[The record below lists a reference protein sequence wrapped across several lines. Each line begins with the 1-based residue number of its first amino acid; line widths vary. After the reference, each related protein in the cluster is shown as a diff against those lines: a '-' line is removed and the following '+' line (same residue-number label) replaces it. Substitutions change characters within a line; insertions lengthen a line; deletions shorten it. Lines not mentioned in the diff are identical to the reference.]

1 MRKEKGHRTLSP
13 IALLHN
19 LILIDTRNNCDAG
32 FLKVNHSGGVNEAHG
47 EDFSFES
54 LRLPVHPAGSIH
66 LYDPYYG
73 SWSPFMTTY
82 TSEAYNWKAIYAC
95 FFVRISHQSPL

>member
-1 MRKEKGHRTLSP
+1 ML
-13 IALLHN
+13 A
-19 LILIDTRNNCDAG
+19 
-32 FLKVNHSGGVNEAHG
+32 GGVYEAHG
-47 EDFSFES
+47 EDISFES
-54 LRLPVHPAGSIH
+54 LCLPVHSAGSIH

-95 FFVRISHQSPL
+95 FFVRISHLSPL